1 MLAKGY
7 PADDDALKAVIGEMV
22 VTILRRLSK
31 RGSVVKSGTSRDAQW
46 ALALRSCDVHGGSI
60 DSELGI
66 VHAHVNQGTA
76 YKPLR
81 YQLPTGTQNGDRY
94 PRSFRDRAM
103 PMSELRAAA
112 VPPLSIVCDV
122 CRNEMKVVLSIAPS
136 SAPCTYTNV
145 PSITDMKSFT
155 VDDLPPLA
163 GAAASTP

>member
-1 MLAKGY
+1 MLSGRW
-7 PADDDALKAVIGEMV
+7 P
-22 VTILRRLSK
+22 LRF
-31 RGSVVKSGTSRDAQW
+31 
-46 ALALRSCDVHGGSI
+46 CDVQGVWF

-66 VHAHVNQGTA
+66 AHAHVNQGTA

-94 PRSFRDRAM
+94 PRSFRERAV

-122 CRNEMKVVLSIAPS
+122 CRNEMKVVSFNSTIK
-136 SAPCTYTNV
+136 YTV
-145 PSITDMKSFT
+145 YVYECAKHHRHEIVT

-163 GAAASTP
+163 GAAANTR